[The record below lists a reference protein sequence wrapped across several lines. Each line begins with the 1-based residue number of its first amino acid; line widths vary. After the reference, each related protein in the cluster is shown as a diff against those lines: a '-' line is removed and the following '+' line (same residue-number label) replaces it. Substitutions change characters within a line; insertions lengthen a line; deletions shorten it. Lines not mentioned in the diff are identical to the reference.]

1 MLNINII
8 LFYNSLYMSCKY
20 KDIFG
25 KPSEGVHSIRLFN
38 LAVVDI
44 IMVII
49 GGLFIAHYF
58 NYNKYE
64 IKGTFV
70 RNKNGLRSHNHA
82 LDLIHCYCAL
92 C

>member
-1 MLNINII
+1 MDVFIIILFI
-8 LFYNSLYMSCKY
+8 LFYNSLYMPCKY

-38 LAVVDI
+38 IAVIDV

-58 NYNKYE
+58 NYRRVYNKL
-64 IKGTFV
+64 F
-70 RNKNGLRSHNHA
+70 
-82 LDLIHCYCAL
+82 
-92 C
+92 

>member
-1 MLNINII
+1 
-8 LFYNSLYMSCKY
+8 MSCKY

-58 NYNKYE
+58 NYNKYKV
-64 IKGTFV
+64 IGILFLIGIISHRIFCVGTTIDKLLFDDDY
-70 RNKNGLRSHNHA
+70 K
-82 LDLIHCYCAL
+82 
-92 C
+92 

>member
-1 MLNINII
+1 MP
-8 LFYNSLYMSCKY
+8 CKY

-38 LAVVDI
+38 IAVIDV

-58 NYNKYE
+58 NYNKYKV
-64 IKGTFV
+64 IAILFLIGIISHRIFCV
-70 RNKNGLRSHNHA
+70 RTTIDKLLFG
-82 LDLIHCYCAL
+82 DDYK
-92 C
+92 